1 MRQTEKGFTR
11 RGFLTGSALALGGV
25 AISAMGCAPAQKEPE
40 SKPATDEP
48 TGDPS
53 YVDPWA
59 GHYAADWADKVT
71 ETVDTDLV
79 IVGAGVSGVVA
90 ALEAAQNGIKVE
102 LLEATKTAGGNGNFS
117 DCVFT
122 FGSPQQIAGAEK
134 AGVTVTA
141 DQIIRSE
148 IELYDY
154 TIDGELWVDVIE
166 HSADNTQWLL
176 DAGCHT
182 EDIATFYGGT
192 LGKTPTVLMWRDGVG
207 GGMTSAMEPMLA
219 TLKGL
224 GVEPRLET
232 RGQALKMNDAGEAC
246 GVYAETKDGVL
257 EINAKAVI
265 FSGGGWAA
273 SPEMLATYGGYD
285 MDKTD
290 IFCCEGCVG
299 DTLKMAAAAGARQDA
314 VSRGYMF
321 GNAITGIT
329 SSYVMQYHPAL
340 WVNGDGRRFANE
352 DCGEVCHDYTGTAVR
367 SQEAVYVILDDAMI
381 AEMDKNSTVTTNAEG
396 QQSKSLKDEID
407 AAAADSANA
416 DVVSAA
422 SIDGARQED
431 RGRDRAGRDVRHLSA
446 ILRTRPRR
454 PVRQGSRSTSWRS
467 PKAPCTHCAC
477 TRPSACRWAASTRT
491 ASGRWWTR
499 RRSPSSACTPS
510 APTARWSTAA
520 CTT

>member
-1 MRQTEKGFTR
+1 MQYFDKVVYTF
-11 RGFLTGSALALGGV
+11 SA
-25 AISAMGCAPAQKEPE
+25 
-40 SKPATDEP
+40 DNEP
-48 TGDPS
+48 TGTIDS
-53 YVDPWA
+53 GEIVIFRTQDCFSNQM
-59 GHYAADWADKVT
+59 HSESQLVT
-71 ETVDTDLV
+71 SCDYSKMNPATGPLFVRD
-79 IVGAGVSGVVA
+79 
-90 ALEAAQNGIKVE
+90 AQPGDVIKVE

-422 SIDGARQED
+422 SIDELAKKIEGATGLAETFATYQQYCAQGHDDLFGKDPQYLVALAEGPLYALRVHQTICLSLGGINTNRFWQVVDEAK
-431 RGRDRAGRDVRHLSA
+431 GTHLAESLSA
-446 ILRTRPRR
+446 EQGGGQNAAASAGKAVQESHSAMERSRQQSREVVRPR
-454 PVRQGSRSTSWRS
+454 
-467 PKAPCTHCAC
+467 
-477 TRPSACRWAASTRT
+477 
-491 ASGRWWTR
+491 
-499 RRSPSSACTPS
+499 
-510 APTARWSTAA
+510 
-520 CTT
+520 